1 VSAFTVRIDRK
12 TVDEIFAHARETAP
26 DECCGLLVGRR
37 GSVERIVRTKNLE
50 ASPTRY
56 SIDPA
61 DHFAAIHDARSQGQ
75 SVIGA
80 YHSHPGTPAVPSAS
94 DISEARG
101 GADFLYVIVSLVER
115 GEVRAYVLR
124 RGAMREVTLVHA
136 AD

>member
-1 VSAFTVRIDRK
+1 MSSLTVKIDRK
-12 TVDEIFAHARETAP
+12 ALDDMFAHARAAVP
-26 DECCGLLVGRR
+26 DECCGLLIGRR
-37 GSVERIVRTKNLE
+37 GSVERIIRAKNLE

-80 YHSHPGTPAVPSAS
+80 YHSHPATPAAPSAS
-94 DISEARG
+94 DISEATG

-124 RGAMREVTLVHA
+124 RGAMREVTLIHA

>member
-1 VSAFTVRIDRK
+1 VSSRTVTITKTAID
-12 TVDEIFAHARETAP
+12 DMLAHARETAP

-37 GSVERIVRTKNLE
+37 GFIERNIRAKNLQ

-61 DHFAAIHDARSQGQ
+61 DHFAAIHDARSRGQ

-80 YHSHPGTPAVPSAS
+80 YHSHPATPAIPSES
-94 DISEARG
+94 DLSEAAG
-101 GADFLYVIVSLVER
+101 GADFLYVIVSLFER
-115 GEVRAYVLR
+115 GDVRAYRLR
-124 RGAMREVTLVHA
+124 RGAMVEVTLIHA

>member
-1 VSAFTVRIDRK
+1 VPSLLVKIDRK
-12 TVDEIFAHARETAP
+12 ALDDMVAHARETAP

-37 GSVERIVRTKNLE
+37 GAVERIVRTKNLQ

-61 DHFAAIHDARSQGQ
+61 DHLAAIHDARSQGQ

-80 YHSHPGTPAVPSAS
+80 YHSHPATPAAPSAS
-94 DISEARG
+94 DISEATG

-115 GEVRAYVLR
+115 GEVRAYALR
-124 RGAMREVTLVHA
+124 RGAMVEVALIHA